1 MTNAQPA
8 GPAKTGSLSGVVIAG
23 TGSAVPKRLVT
34 NADLEKLMDTSDEWI
49 VQRTGIRERHI
60 HNREAG
66 ETSAS
71 LATEAARKA
80 IDAAGLSADQIDM
93 IVCGTMTADMPTPS
107 VACIVADRIG
117 AGAIPAFDLNA
128 ACSGFVYAVN
138 TAHALLL
145 NGHYKNTL
153 VIGVDCI
160 TQHCDF
166 STYGRATSVLF
177 GDGAGACVLR
187 ASGDRSRGLIAEAM
201 HSDGSGAKHLYIPS
215 RESDFYDH
223 GEYDERKVSRIIM
236 HGPGIFKFA
245 VSTFPKLIEQTL
257 ERAGLSAD
265 QVDHYICHQSNAR
278 ILAAARDRF
287 GLPEEKMH
295 VNIDRFGN
303 TVAASVPLILDH
315 QTRAGEIMPG
325 DKVMFLAFGAGLT
338 WASSLWQL

>member
-8 GPAKTGSLSGVVIAG
+8 GSARARSLSGVVIAG
-23 TGSAVPKRLVT
+23 TGSAVPKRRVT
-34 NADLEKLMDTSDEWI
+34 NADLEKVMDTSAEWI

-60 HNREAG
+60 HDRDAG
-66 ETSAS
+66 ESSAT
-71 LATEAARKA
+71 LATEAAGKA
-80 IDAAGLSADQIDM
+80 IESAGLAGERVDLM
-93 IVCGTMTADMPTPS
+93 VCATMTPDMPTPS

-128 ACSGFVYAVN
+128 ACSGFVYAMN
-138 TAHALLL
+138 TAHALML
-145 NGHYKNTL
+145 GGRYKTAL

-177 GDGAGACVLR
+177 GDAGGACVLR
-187 ASGDRSRGLIAEAM
+187 ASDDTSKGLLAESM
-201 HSDGSGAKHLYIPS
+201 HSDGGGAQHLYIPS
-215 RESDFYDH
+215 REGDFYDQH
-223 GEYDERKVSRIIM
+223 DFDAQRVNRVVM

-245 VSTFPKLIEQTL
+245 VSTFPRLIEQTL
-257 ERAGLSAD
+257 DRAGLSAD
-265 QVDHYICHQSNAR
+265 AVDHYICHQSNAR
-278 ILAAARDRF
+278 ILAAARERF
-287 GLPEEKMH
+287 GLPESKMH

-315 QTRAGEIMPG
+315 QTRDGRIQPG
-325 DKVMFLAFGAGLT
+325 QKVMFLAFGAGLT

>member
-1 MTNAQPA
+1 MTNPKSA
-8 GPAKTGSLSGVVIAG
+8 GPASAKPLSGVVIAG

-34 NADLEKLMDTSDEWI
+34 NADLEQIMDTSDEWI

-60 HNREAG
+60 HDREAG
-66 ETSAS
+66 ETSGSLGAEAS
-71 LATEAARKA
+71 RNA
-80 IDAAGLSADQIDM
+80 IEAAGLTPADIDM
-93 IVCGTMTADMPTPS
+93 IVCGTMTPDMPTPG
-107 VACIVADRIG
+107 VACIVADRLGMGRI
-117 AGAIPAFDLNA
+117 AAMDINA
-128 ACSGFVYAVN
+128 ACSGFVYAIN
-138 TAHALLL
+138 TAHALML
-145 NGHYKNTL
+145 NGHYKNVL

-177 GDGAGACVLR
+177 GDAGAACVLR
-187 ASGDRSRGLIAEAM
+187 ASDDNSKGLIAEAM

-215 RESDFYDH
+215 RETDFYDH
-223 GEYDERKVSRIIM
+223 EEYDARKVSRIMM

-245 VSTFPKLIEQTL
+245 VGTFPKLIEQTL
-257 ERAGLSAD
+257 DRAGLTAD

-315 QTRAGEIMPG
+315 QTKAGHIKPG
-325 DKVMFLAFGAGLT
+325 EKVMFLAFGAGLT